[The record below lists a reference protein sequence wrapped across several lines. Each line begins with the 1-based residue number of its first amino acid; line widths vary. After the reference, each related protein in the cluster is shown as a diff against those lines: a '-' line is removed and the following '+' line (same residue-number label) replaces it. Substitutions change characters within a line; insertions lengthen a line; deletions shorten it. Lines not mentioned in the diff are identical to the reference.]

1 MDTSAQ
7 ARPVTGVVERDGQK
21 VDTIYLAL
29 LASYIAKGGI
39 LAHATRGVDVEI
51 QPRSYIGNAQECVP
65 LKYHEFELSAVYKL
79 AAYANFGKVKDLPW
93 EANDHVI
100 CLSHILKLLPSHIQ
114 LWFVQLTEE
123 YHRYN
128 NPNVPAHQPAV
139 RTCLHWFLN
148 VLV

>member
-7 ARPVTGVVERDGQK
+7 TRPVTGVIERDGQK

-51 QPRSYIGNAQECVP
+51 HPRSYIGNAQECVP
-65 LKYHEFELSAVYKL
+65 LKYHEFELSAVYEL

-100 CLSHILKLLPSHIQ
+100 CLSHILRLIPRYLQS
-114 LWFVQLTEE
+114 WFVALVKE
-123 YHRYN
+123 YYYYGNPQIMTTTQDVRHRLY
-128 NPNVPAHQPAV
+128 
-139 RTCLHWFLN
+139 RLLN

>member
-7 ARPVTGVVERDGQK
+7 TRPVTGVIHEGGQK

-29 LASYIAKGGI
+29 LAAYIAKGGI

-65 LKYHEFELSAVYKL
+65 LKYHEFELAAVYEL

-100 CLSHILKLLPSHIQ
+100 CLSHILRLIPRYLQS
-114 LWFVQLTEE
+114 WFVALVKE
-123 YHRYN
+123 YYYYGNPQIMTTTQDVRHRLY
-128 NPNVPAHQPAV
+128 
-139 RTCLHWFLN
+139 RLLN

>member
-1 MDTSAQ
+1 MDTSVQ
-7 ARPVTGVVERDGQK
+7 TRPVTGVIERDGQK

-51 QPRSYIGNAQECVP
+51 HPRSYIGNAQECVP

-79 AAYANFGKVKDLPW
+79 ATYANFGKVKDLPW

-100 CLSHILKLLPSHIQ
+100 CLSHILRLIPRYLQS
-114 LWFVQLTEE
+114 WFVALVKE
-123 YHRYN
+123 YYYYGNPQIMTTTQDVRHRLY
-128 NPNVPAHQPAV
+128 
-139 RTCLHWFLN
+139 RLLN

>member
-7 ARPVTGVVERDGQK
+7 TRPVTGVIERDGQK

-29 LASYIAKGGI
+29 LAAYIAKGGI

-65 LKYHEFELSAVYKL
+65 LRYHEFELAAVYEL

-100 CLSHILKLLPSHIQ
+100 CLSHILRLLPRYFQS
-114 LWFVQLTEE
+114 WFVALVKE
-123 YHRYN
+123 YYYYGNPQIMTTTQDVRHRLY
-128 NPNVPAHQPAV
+128 
-139 RTCLHWFLN
+139 RLLN

>member
-7 ARPVTGVVERDGQK
+7 AFPVTGVIERDGQK

-29 LASYIAKGGI
+29 LAAYIAKGGI

-51 QPRSYIGNAQECVP
+51 QPRSYIGNAQGCVP
-65 LKYHEFELSAVYKL
+65 LKYHEFELSAVYEL

-100 CLSHILKLLPSHIQ
+100 CLSQVLRLLPTYFQ
-114 LWFVQLTEE
+114 GWFVKLVKE
-123 YHRYN
+123 YYYYG
-128 NPNVPAHQPAV
+128 NPQIMPSQQEV
-139 RTCLHWFLN
+139 RNHLYRLLN

>member
-1 MDTSAQ
+1 MDTSVQ
-7 ARPVTGVVERDGQK
+7 TRPVTGVIERDGQK

-65 LKYHEFELSAVYKL
+65 LKYHEFELAAVYEL

-100 CLSHILKLLPSHIQ
+100 CLSHILRLIPRYLQS
-114 LWFVQLTEE
+114 WFVALVKE
-123 YHRYN
+123 YYYYGNPQIMTTTQDVRHRLY
-128 NPNVPAHQPAV
+128 
-139 RTCLHWFLN
+139 RLLN

>member
-7 ARPVTGVVERDGQK
+7 TRPVTGVIERDGQK

-29 LASYIAKGGI
+29 LAAYIAKGGI

-65 LKYHEFELSAVYKL
+65 LKYHEFELSAVYEL

-100 CLSHILKLLPSHIQ
+100 CLSHILRLIPRYLQS
-114 LWFVQLTEE
+114 WFVQLVKE
-123 YHRYN
+123 YYYYG
-128 NPNVPAHQPAV
+128 NPQIMPTTQEV
-139 RTCLHWFLN
+139 RNRLYRFLN

>member
-7 ARPVTGVVERDGQK
+7 TRPVTGVIHEGGQK

-65 LKYHEFELSAVYKL
+65 LKYHEFELAAVYEL

-100 CLSHILKLLPSHIQ
+100 CLSHILRLIPRYLQS
-114 LWFVQLTEE
+114 WFVALVKE
-123 YHRYN
+123 YYYCGNPQIMTPTQDVRHRLY
-128 NPNVPAHQPAV
+128 
-139 RTCLHWFLN
+139 RLLN

>member
-1 MDTSAQ
+1 MDTSTQ
-7 ARPVTGVVERDGQK
+7 AHQLTGVVERDGQK
-21 VDTIYLAL
+21 IDTIYLAL

-79 AAYANFGKVKDLPW
+79 ATYAKFGKVRDLPW

-100 CLSHILKLLPSHIQ
+100 CLSHILKLLPRHIQ
-114 LWFVQLTEE
+114 LWFVQLTEG

-128 NPNVPAHQPAV
+128 NPNVPEHQPAV

>member
-7 ARPVTGVVERDGQK
+7 TRPVTGVIERDGQK

-100 CLSHILKLLPSHIQ
+100 CLSHILRLLPRYFQS
-114 LWFVQLTEE
+114 WFVALVKE
-123 YHRYN
+123 YYYYGNPQIMPPTQDVRHRLY
-128 NPNVPAHQPAV
+128 
-139 RTCLHWFLN
+139 RLLN